1 MLKTLTT
8 LLLTLLVLAVLGG
21 AAVYLGVVNVGAD
34 KPHGAVLGGLLAFA
48 RDRSVEVRAARIE
61 VPDLSDPELIR
72 SGAGNYDAMCTSCHL
87 APGLE
92 GTELSQNLNPAPP
105 NLTDANRKH
114 EPAEDF
120 WVIKHGIQATGMP
133 AWGRSMSDPYVW
145 GLVALLEQ
153 LPALTAREYRALVAT
168 SGGHAHDGGA
178 MQGIAAGAIKAEA
191 SPRQH
196 PAGAEQLGAPSAAAA
211 DPHGQQHEH
220 SHDGDAHH

>member
-8 LLLTLLVLAVLGG
+8 LLLTLLVLVVLGG
-21 AAVYLGVVNVGAD
+21 AAVYLGAVNVAAD

-48 RDRSVEVRAARIE
+48 RERSIEVRAARIE

-168 SGGHAHDGGA
+168 SDGHAHDGGA
-178 MQGIAAGAIKAEA
+178 MQGVTAGTAKTEVSPHHHSAGTEQHGAASADA
-191 SPRQH
+191 S
-196 PAGAEQLGAPSAAAA
+196 
-211 DPHGQQHEH
+211 DPHEH
-220 SHDGDAHH
+220 SHDGDHHH